1 MLFALGVALI
11 SIFLLLACLHV
22 YWAFGGRFA
31 RAAAIPER
39 RGAPLFVPGRLATL
53 LVAGCLFVFAVLVS
67 LIVGMLSAPLPGPL
81 VRWLAFGLALVLSWR
96 AIGDFRYVGF
106 FKTIRSGRFAWM
118 DTVLY
123 SPLCAALSA
132 GVFLVTWHS
141 AF

>member
-1 MLFALGVALI
+1 MLFALGLALI
-11 SIFLLLACLHV
+11 SIFLLLACMHV
-22 YWAFGGRFA
+22 YWAFGGKFA
-31 RAAAIPER
+31 KSVAVPER
-39 RGAPLFVPGRLATL
+39 RGSPLFVPGRLATL
-53 LVAGCLFVFAVLVS
+53 LIAGCLFVFAVLVS
-67 LIVGMLSAPLPGPL
+67 LIMGTLSAPLPAPL